1 MTVSLPGTGFPS
13 GRRVTAVLG
22 PTNTGKTHLAVERML
37 AHESGMIG
45 LPLRLLAREVYDRIV
60 TLRGSDT
67 VALITGEERIVPA
80 DPRYFVCTVEAMPT
94 DREVDFLAIDEVQLA
109 ADLERGH
116 VFTDRLLHSR
126 GNTETML
133 LGAATIKPLIEQLL
147 PGSNFVSRP
156 RFSRLT
162 YAGQKKITRLPRR
175 SAVIAFSAD
184 SVYAIAELLRRQRGG
199 AAVVLGALS
208 PRTRNAQV
216 ALYQSGD
223 VDFLVA
229 TDAIGMGLNMDVH
242 HVAFSATRKFDGRHF
257 RELSAAELGQI
268 AGRAGRHMNDGSFG
282 VTADAKPLDED
293 MIERIED
300 HRFDA
305 LKVLQWRNRAIDFS
319 SLESLRET
327 LNQSPPGGVLARARS
342 ADDVLAL
349 ERLSRDHD
357 IQEMARDTRAVQ
369 RLWDVCQI
377 PDYRNI
383 TGDDH
388 ASLVGT
394 VFRHLMSD
402 PGVVPADWLE
412 GQLSYADRTDGDI
425 DTLATRIAHI
435 RTWSFISNRSDWL
448 DNPAGWRE
456 RTREIEDRLS
466 DALHQQLTQRFID
479 RRTSVLMKR
488 LREKEDLMA
497 AVSGDGEILVEGEF
511 IGRLT
516 GFRFVPDSHGEGI
529 HGRAL
534 RAASLKVIASE
545 ITQKAERLSKAPDTE
560 FDLSA
565 RGEISWNG
573 ETVATVRSGEGVL
586 RPRISLVA
594 DEQLSGPPRDSVQER
609 LDRWLSDRIAD
620 RLAPLVSLSSDEEIS
635 GLARGIAFRLVEN
648 LGVLVRD
655 TVADDLRDLDQEARG
670 QLRRHGVRFGAFH
683 VFVPALLKPAPAQ
696 LRLLLWALDQEG
708 ESGIKAENLPAI
720 PPDGLTSTTIDRAAP
735 DGFYQAVGY
744 RVLESRA
751 VRIDMLERLGDL
763 IRERVYWKPK
773 NEGDERP
780 EGSVVGGGFTV
791 VPDMMS
797 LVGCSGDDF
806 SGILRGLGFRMDRR
820 PVTPEPKRDE
830 PVPAEATTDAGPT
843 PDEPAAPATDGA
855 PPPQDESATSPEI
868 ADQVEARSDNPDASA
883 ALETSEAEG
892 ETAVEQEQPQ
902 FIEVWRPRRQNA
914 KPQRG
919 RQARR
924 SGEQGKG
931 AQDKRK
937 GGPRNADGKQRSGKH
952 KAGPKR
958 HGAAPAK
965 RERKVDIENSPFAA
979 LGALKKAMEDSAGG
993 E

>member
-1 MTVSLPGTGFPS
+1 MTVSLPGTGIPN
-13 GRRVTAVLG
+13 GRGVTTVLG

-37 AHESGMIG
+37 AHETGMIG

-60 TLRGSDT
+60 ALRGSG
-67 VALITGEERIVPA
+67 VAALVTGEERIVPP
-80 DPRYFVCTVEAMPT
+80 DPRYFVCTVEAMPA

-109 ADLERGH
+109 ADPERGH

-126 GNTETML
+126 GGTETML
-133 LGAATIKPLIEQLL
+133 LGAATIKPLIERLL

-156 RFSRLT
+156 RFSRLI

-229 TDAIGMGLNMDVH
+229 TDAIGMGLNMDVR
-242 HVAFSATRKFDGRHF
+242 HVAFSATRKFDGRGF
-257 RELSAAELGQI
+257 RELNAAELAQI

-282 VTADAKPLDED
+282 VTADASPLDAG

-319 SLESLRET
+319 SLESLRES
-327 LNQSPPGGVLARARS
+327 LNRPPPRGALSRARS

-349 ERLSRDHD
+349 EHLSRDHD
-357 IQEMARDTRAVQ
+357 IQEMARDAGAVR
-369 RLWDVCQI
+369 RLWEVCRI

-394 VFRHLMSD
+394 VFRHLMSEA
-402 PGVVPADWLE
+402 GVVPADWLD

-435 RTWSFISNRSDWL
+435 RTWSFISNRSGWL

-456 RTREIEDRLS
+456 RTRDIEDRLS
-466 DALHQQLTQRFID
+466 DALHRQLTQRFID

-511 IGRLT
+511 VGRLT
-516 GFRFVPDSHGEGI
+516 GLRFVPDSHGEGV

-534 RAASLKVIASE
+534 RAASLKVIAGE
-545 ITQKAERLSKAPDTE
+545 IAQRAERLSRSPDPA

-565 RGEISWNG
+565 RGEISWHG
-573 ETVATVRSGEGVL
+573 ETVAKVRPGESVL
-586 RPRISLVA
+586 RPRISLAA
-594 DEQLSGPPRDSVQER
+594 DDRLSGPPRDAVQQR
-609 LDRWLSDRIAD
+609 LGRWLSDRIAN
-620 RLAPLVSLSSDEEIS
+620 RLAPLISLASDEEIS
-635 GLARGIAFRLVEN
+635 GLARGIAFQLVEN

-670 QLRRHGVRFGAFH
+670 RLRRHGVRFGAFH

-696 LRLLLWALDQEG
+696 LRLLLWALGREA
-708 ESGIKAENLPAI
+708 ESGVRAEDLPAL
-720 PPDGLTSTTIDRAAP
+720 PPDGLTSAVIDRSAP
-735 DGFYQAVGY
+735 AGFYQAVGY

-763 IRERVYWKPK
+763 IRERVYWKPG
-773 NEGDERP
+773 NDGDTRP
-780 EGSVVGGGFTV
+780 EGSVAGGGFTV

-820 PVTPEPKRDE
+820 PAAPETAENE
-830 PVPAEATTDAGPT
+830 PVPAEPSSEAGPSSTEAAAHAASGPPSAAPSAIAGRVKT
-843 PDEPAAPATDGA
+843 PQENRDAAPA
-855 PPPQDESATSPEI
+855 PEI
-868 ADQVEARSDNPDASA
+868 SRARS
-883 ALETSEAEG
+883 
-892 ETAVEQEQPQ
+892 ETAAEREEPQ
-902 FIEVWRPRRQNA
+902 FIEVWRPRRQAA
-914 KPQRG
+914 KPQG
-919 RQARR
+919 GQQAR
-924 SGEQGKG
+924 SAGAHGKG
-931 AQDKRK
+931 APHKRK
-937 GGPRNADGKQRSGKH
+937 GGPRKSDGKQPRAKR
-952 KAGPKR
+952 KDATGP
-958 HGAAPAK
+958 HGSAPA
-965 RERKVDIENSPFAA
+965 RRKPEVDMENSPFAA
-979 LGALKKAMEDSAGG
+979 LSALKKAMEDSVGG
-993 E
+993 K